1 MVLVNSLNTTLGGFP
16 IARDPGFGK
25 RLKAEVIGLKGQCNA
40 GHKVGDS
47 FNVSCYD
54 SGGMCGFLYN
64 AIFPTLNVMQF
75 DGNYPWGADKAI
87 LNCPDSY
94 NLLTIKVSRIKE

>member
-1 MVLVNSLNTTLGGFP
+1 MP
-16 IARDPGFGK
+16 DI
-25 RLKAEVIGLKGQCNA
+25 
-40 GHKVGDS
+40 KVGDS

-54 SGGMCGFLYN
+54 SGGVCGFLYN

-75 DGNYPWGADKAI
+75 DSNYPWGTDEAI
-87 LNCPDSY
+87 RNCPDSY

>member
-1 MVLVNSLNTTLGGFP
+1 
-16 IARDPGFGK
+16 
-25 RLKAEVIGLKGQCNA
+25 
-40 GHKVGDS
+40 
-47 FNVSCYD
+47 
-54 SGGMCGFLYN
+54 MCGFLYN

-75 DGNYPWGADKAI
+75 DGNYPWGTDEAI

>member
-1 MVLVNSLNTTLGGFP
+1 MA
-16 IARDPGFGK
+16 IDPGFGRK
-25 RLKAEVIGLKGQCNA
+25 LKAEVIGLKGQCNA
-40 GHKVGDS
+40 GHKPGDS

-54 SGGMCGFLYN
+54 SGGTCGFLYN

-75 DGNYPWGADKAI
+75 DGSYPWGTDEAI